1 MCPYCQ
7 SDSDLKGLRS
17 RTVLGLL
24 GGMTIRRHYYH
35 CADCRHGTAPFD
47 HTLGL
52 DATRQTPGAR
62 EIIALT
68 GTVDSF
74 VESADELIEK
84 LSGVRVSESTI
95 QRITEAVG
103 AEIGQALADEQVF
116 GPRTS
121 WDWHKDADGQTVAY
135 ISADA
140 TGVKIQGPNGATAE
154 GRMITVGMIYNP
166 IPEDKA
172 RWAHPDRARPAWQA
186 RYVTSMDG
194 LDALGG
200 PMRRQGAQVAMDA
213 ARRWVAISDGGSG
226 LESFLTS
233 NFPRVEVVILDF
245 FHAAEYLGEIGR
257 AWHPG
262 DEDASKAWST
272 RWCHE
277 LKHTGGMAVLAKLRA
292 LPSEG
297 LPSSVRAAQEKA
309 ITYFENQKHR
319 MDYPAYRAK
328 GWQIGSGP
336 VESACKG
343 VIGARMKQA
352 GMRWGT
358 DGADQVSHI
367 RALFR
372 GETGQWDA
380 FWTQKQRKTSPQI

>member
-1 MCPYCQ
+1 MK
-7 SDSDLKGLRS
+7 L
-17 RTVLGLL
+17 
-24 GGMTIRRHYYH
+24 RRHYYH
-35 CADCRHGTAPFD
+35 CADCGRGTAPFD

-62 EIIALT
+62 EVIALT

-74 VESADELIEK
+74 VESADKLIEK

-95 QRITEAVG
+95 QRVTEAVG
-103 AEIGQALADEQVF
+103 AEIGLAFADEQVF
-116 GPRTS
+116 GPAKP
-121 WDWHKDADGQTVAY
+121 WDWHKDAAGQTVAY

-140 TGVKIQGPNGATAE
+140 TGVKIQGPDGATAE
-154 GRMITVGMIYNP
+154 GRMVTVGMIYNP
-166 IPEDKA
+166 IPEDRT

-186 RYVTSMDG
+186 RYVTSLNG
-194 LDALGG
+194 LDPVGKPL
-200 PMRRQGAQVAMDA
+200 RRQGAQVGMDA
-213 ARRWVAISDGGSG
+213 AQRWVAISDGGSG
-226 LESFLTS
+226 LESFLKV

-262 DEDASKAWST
+262 DEEASKAWSAQ
-272 RWCHE
+272 WCHE
-277 LKHTGGMAVLAKLRA
+277 LKHTGGAAVLAQLRA

-297 LPSSVRAAQEKA
+297 LASAIRAALEKT

-336 VESACKG
+336 VESACKS

-358 DGADQVSHI
+358 DGADQVGHI

-372 GETGQWDA
+372 GENGQWDD
-380 FWTQKQRKTSPQI
+380 FWSQKQRKTSPQR